1 MLLGIAV
8 LALAVWPWTNQQVR
22 ELRERYE
29 SRGDVDR
36 VAPGQFIESAG
47 GRRVLY
53 IDKKAADAVRSATG
67 APAGRTDFGP
77 ARPDAETE
85 ADAPGGNI
93 FIAATEKGREIV
105 TSARGGRLQTQGAE
119 RFVILD
125 QGQRLET
132 DLETGEMRLS
142 EFREYGARVSARSL
156 DSAGLQAPRY
166 RSTLALL
173 RQPDLNN
180 QAEFSWRLGLALA
193 ALNCVVIALAGT
205 RVNPRVG
212 RSAGMVFS
220 LFAFAAYYNL
230 LNVGQSWVASGKVSL
245 AALLCLL
252 HGGIFAA
259 ALGALLLRHWGG
271 WLPRPWARQPA
282 QSVPP
287 DGQKGAA

>member
-1 MLLGIAV
+1 
-8 LALAVWPWTNQQVR
+8 
-22 ELRERYE
+22 
-29 SRGDVDR
+29 
-36 VAPGQFIESAG
+36 
-47 GRRVLY
+47 
-53 IDKKAADAVRSATG
+53 
-67 APAGRTDFGP
+67 
-77 ARPDAETE
+77 
-85 ADAPGGNI
+85 
-93 FIAATEKGREIV
+93 
-105 TSARGGRLQTQGAE
+105 
-119 RFVILD
+119 
-125 QGQRLET
+125 
-132 DLETGEMRLS
+132 MRLS

-173 RQPDLNN
+173 RQPDRNN

-282 QSVPP
+282 PSAPP